1 MRAPIVDVKRDSLD
15 DGPGIRSVV
24 FFKGCP
30 LRCVW
35 CQNPEAVSSR
45 PELQVT
51 AGRCVACGRCVDACG
66 GGHARPAPDGIPR
79 DGCEVC
85 EACVDA
91 CPSGARRVVGD
102 EVALDDL
109 LARLARDEPFF
120 RRSGGGV
127 TLSGG
132 EPTRHMAF
140 AGALAAALSARG
152 IHVLLET
159 CGHFE
164 WGAFERDLLPHLSAV
179 YVDVKIMDPQAHRR
193 HTGLDN
199 RTIEENLERL
209 SPAVAVYS
217 DLVVLPRVPLVP
229 GITDSDENLEAV
241 AARLSVLGF
250 DRVALLPYNPLW
262 LAKARALHREPSYA
276 HTEWMSPAEVARCRA
291 PFEALGLH
299 AV

>member
-1 MRAPIVDVKRDSLD
+1 MRARIVDLKRDSLD

-35 CQNPEAVSSR
+35 CQNPEALSSR

-51 AGRCVACGRCVDACG
+51 MDACVACGRCVEACPAR
-66 GGHARPAPDGIPR
+66 HARPAPARPDPG
-79 DGCEVC
+79 GCEVC
-85 EACVDA
+85 GACVTA

-109 LARLARDEPFF
+109 VARLARDEPFF

-164 WGAFERDLLPHLSAV
+164 WPSFERDLLPHLGAV
-179 YVDVKIMDPQAHRR
+179 YVDVKLMDPEAHRR
-193 HTGLDN
+193 HTGLHNQTILDN
-199 RTIEENLERL
+199 LRRLAHAARERAGLE
-209 SPAVAVYS
+209 
-217 DLVVLPRVPLVP
+217 VLPRVPLVP
-229 GITDSDENLEAV
+229 GITDSDENLSAIAV
-241 AARLSVLGF
+241 ALSELGF
-250 DRVALLPYNPLW
+250 PRAALLPYNPLW
-262 LAKARALHREPSYA
+262 LTKHRALGHEPSYT
-276 HTEWMSPAEVARCRA
+276 HPDWMSDAELVRCQRPFRA
-291 PFEALGLH
+291 HGLFP
-299 AV
+299 